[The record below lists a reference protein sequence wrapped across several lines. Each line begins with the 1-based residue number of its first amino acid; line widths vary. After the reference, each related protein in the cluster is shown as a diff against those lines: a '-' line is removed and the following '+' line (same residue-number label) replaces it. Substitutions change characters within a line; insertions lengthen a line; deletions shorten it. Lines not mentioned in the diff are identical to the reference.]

1 MGRVIKTI
9 SYIVLLL
16 AVVAVVGVFAKFTDG
31 FTGDFKTFY
40 VSVEGNDV
48 LTSAG
53 GYTVTEETPLEVSVK
68 YVFGALSKDE
78 PKGYTVKIAPN
89 RTDESKNFPFT
100 AGGETF
106 NYYDTSD
113 LTSGFVIEK
122 GETSFRVTP
131 KGGTVTE
138 ILSAVYNQSVSDC
151 ENFGYSDMFT
161 VIITSY
167 NGEASVKL
175 HFSLAGKVT
184 KIILDKEAIEF

>member
-53 GYTVTEETPLEVSVK
+53 GYTVTEETPLEVNVK
-68 YVFGALSKDE
+68 YVFGALTKDE

-89 RTDESKNFPFT
+89 KTDESKNFPFT
-100 AGGETF
+100 AGGEVCT
-106 NYYDTSD
+106 YYGTED
-113 LTSGFVIEK
+113 LTSGFIIEK
-122 GETSFRVTP
+122 GETSFTVLP
-131 KGGTVTE
+131 KGGTMTE
-138 ILSAVYNQSVSDC
+138 VLSAVYNRPVSDC
-151 ENFGYSDMFT
+151 ENFGYGDMFT
-161 VIITSY
+161 AIITSF

>member
-1 MGRVIKTI
+1 MGKVIKTI

-53 GYTVTEETPLEVSVK
+53 GYIVTEETPLEVNVK
-68 YVFGALSKDE
+68 YVFGALTKDE
-78 PKGYTVKIAPN
+78 PKGYTVTIAPN
-89 RTDESKNFPFT
+89 KTDESKNFPFT

-113 LTSGFVIEK
+113 LTNGFVIEK

-138 ILSAVYNQSVSDC
+138 ILSAVYQTSVSDC

>member
-1 MGRVIKTI
+1 MGKVIKTI

-53 GYTVTEETPLEVSVK
+53 GYTVTEEKPLKVNVK
-68 YVFGALSKDE
+68 YVFGALTKDE
-78 PKGYTVKIAPN
+78 PKGYTVTIAPN
-89 RTDESKNFPFT
+89 KTDESKNFTFT
-100 AGGETF
+100 AGGEICAF
-106 NYYDTSD
+106 FDKAD
-113 LTSGFVIEK
+113 LTDGFIIEK
-122 GETSFRVTP
+122 GEKSFTLTP
-131 KGGTVTE
+131 KGGTLTE
-138 ILSAVYNQSVSDC
+138 VLSAIYQTPVSDC
-151 ENFGYSDMFT
+151 ENFGYGDTFT
-161 VIITSY
+161 LTVTSF

-175 HFSLAGKVT
+175 HFSLAGMVT

>member
-1 MGRVIKTI
+1 MGKLIKTI

-48 LTSAG
+48 LTSAD

-68 YVFGALSKDE
+68 YVFGALTKDE
-78 PKGYTVKIAPN
+78 PKGYKS
-89 RTDESKNFPFT
+89 DESKNFPFT
-100 AGGETF
+100 AGGEVCT
-106 NYYDTSD
+106 YYGTED

-122 GETSFRVTP
+122 GETSFTVLP

-138 ILSAVYNQSVSDC
+138 ILSAVYNQSVSEC
-151 ENFGYSDMFT
+151 ENYG
-161 VIITSY
+161 
-167 NGEASVKL
+167 
-175 HFSLAGKVT
+175 
-184 KIILDKEAIEF
+184 